1 MEKVREKVLF
11 ALQEVQRAVIGKQE
25 VTETVMK
32 AFLAGGHV
40 LVEDIPGLGKT
51 TMAIAFSR
59 AIGLQKRR
67 VQFTPDVLPSDL
79 TGFTIYQKERNAFV
93 YHPGAVVC
101 NLLLADEINRASP
114 KTQSAL
120 LEVMEEGQVTV
131 DGKTRK
137 IAPPFLV
144 IATENPSG
152 SAGTQLLPESQ
163 LDRFMMRLSL
173 GYPDEMS
180 EIEIINRKKSGN
192 PINSINPVLSP
203 QELLMM
209 QEAVTK
215 IHLDES
221 LVKYIVQIVQQTRI
235 HEKIELGASPR
246 ASIALMK
253 AAQASAYLNGRD
265 YVIVEDINENLYET
279 LNHRIFLM
287 PSVKKNRENFQ
298 IIMEDIMM
306 KIAPIAYK

>member
-1 MEKVREKVLF
+1 
-11 ALQEVQRAVIGKQE
+11 
-25 VTETVMK
+25 
-32 AFLAGGHV
+32 
-40 LVEDIPGLGKT
+40 
-51 TMAIAFSR
+51 
-59 AIGLQKRR
+59 
-67 VQFTPDVLPSDL
+67 
-79 TGFTIYQKERNAFV
+79 
-93 YHPGAVVC
+93 
-101 NLLLADEINRASP
+101 
-114 KTQSAL
+114 
-120 LEVMEEGQVTV
+120 
-131 DGKTRK
+131 
-137 IAPPFLV
+137 
-144 IATENPSG
+144 
-152 SAGTQLLPESQ
+152 
-163 LDRFMMRLSL
+163 
-173 GYPDEMS
+173 
-180 EIEIINRKKSGN
+180 
-192 PINSINPVLSP
+192 
-203 QELLMM
+203 MM

-306 KIAPIAYK
+306 KITPIAYK